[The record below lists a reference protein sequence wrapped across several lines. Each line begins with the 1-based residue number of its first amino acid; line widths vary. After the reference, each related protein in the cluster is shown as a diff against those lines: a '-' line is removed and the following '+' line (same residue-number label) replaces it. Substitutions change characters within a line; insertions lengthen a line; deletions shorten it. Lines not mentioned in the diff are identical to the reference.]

1 MANPTNPT
9 YTLPADA
16 SIRDIDAVWHGLRE
30 ALDASATTLEV
41 NAAGVERPDTAL
53 VQLLAVAVL
62 RAQEQGKSVRVVQPS
77 SRLRDLVGL
86 LAMDVVLGD

>member
-1 MANPTNPT
+1 MANPI

-16 SIRDIDAVWHGLRE
+16 SIRDIDEVWRGLRE
-30 ALDASATTLEV
+30 ALDSAPTTLEV

-53 VQLLAVAVL
+53 AQLLAVAVL
-62 RAQEQGKSVRVVQPS
+62 RAQEQGKSVRVMQPS